1 MMSGVMPTSNVPRP
15 VDIPEGS
22 YRWLDSNDADAE
34 VGAPDKGYLREG
46 YGDYEDLS
54 RIIAKHNGYRPG
66 PVRGWYVIAKLD
78 GSSGFVVGQMRADAG
93 CPIQLF
99 SDQIFPTEEAARQR
113 AEQMRSNQP
122 GVMRK
127 PNYPVVRKVD

>member
-1 MMSGVMPTSNVPRP
+1 MTPQSTLTTEALRP
-15 VDIPEGS
+15 IAVPEGS
-22 YRWLDSNDADAE
+22 YRWLDSNDPAAE
-34 VGAPDKGYLREG
+34 VGAPDEGYLREG
-46 YGDYEDLS
+46 YGNYEDLS

-66 PVRGWYVIAKLD
+66 PVRGWYVIAELD

-93 CPIQLF
+93 CPVQFF
-99 SDQIFPTEEAARQR
+99 SDHIFPTEEAARQR

-127 PNYPVVRKVD
+127 PILP